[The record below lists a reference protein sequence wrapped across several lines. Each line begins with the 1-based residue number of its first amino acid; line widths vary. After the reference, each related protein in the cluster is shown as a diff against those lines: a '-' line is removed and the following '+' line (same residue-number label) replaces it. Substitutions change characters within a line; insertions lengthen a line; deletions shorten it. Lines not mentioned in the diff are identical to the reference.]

1 MARLMPEVVAVAEW
15 VGKHRKGRTAAALVP
30 RRTFE
35 PERRDEAWAITAA
48 CGGWAWVM
56 WGPWS
61 RAFVAFGRWGYPPVA
76 GRDRTEVER
85 AIHEAYVQ
93 LCQGADDGRGGP
105 HGGGAATPPT
115 PGG

>member
-1 MARLMPEVVAVAEW
+1 MPEVVAVAEW
-15 VGKHRKGRTAAALVP
+15 VGKHRKGRTAAAPVPVP

-35 PERRDEAWAITAA
+35 PERRDEARAITAA

-61 RAFVAFGRWGYPPVA
+61 RVFVAFGRWGHSPVA
-76 GRDRTEVER
+76 GRDRAEVER
-85 AIHEAYVQ
+85 AIRAAYLRTSQEV
-93 LCQGADDGRGGP
+93 GDGRGGP
-105 HGGGAATPPT
+105 HGGGAATPPM